1 LGLISASHD
10 QLAIHGRKSSKPCHI
25 FRVEKVLAP
34 RIVFESMR
42 KASQFIAN
50 LLLTLHLHGVNSGM
64 LNSESLHKSDVRS

>member
-1 LGLISASHD
+1 
-10 QLAIHGRKSSKPCHI
+10 
-25 FRVEKVLAP
+25 
-34 RIVFESMR
+34 MR